1 MTRCVYNLIDIYNII
16 IYIYTYRM
24 CRYIIHVF
32 CNFIMNRSNIYMYIF
47 ICKYYVYYMRY
58 VIYMLH
64 VLEKT
69 VGDNPDG
76 DNGTADRKRNT
87 GIIVGHD
94 NNNGCTTRCLLSRD
108 SIMRP
113 SILLLYG
120 CIDLLELEKDI

>member
-1 MTRCVYNLIDIYNII
+1 
-16 IYIYTYRM
+16 M

-32 CNFIMNRSNIYMYIF
+32 CDFIMNRSNIYI
-47 ICKYYVYYMRY
+47 YYMRY

-64 VLEKT
+64 VLET
-69 VGDNPDG
+69 TMGDNPDG

-113 SILLLYG
+113 ISCYCMVALTCYT
-120 CIDLLELEKDI
+120 

>member
-1 MTRCVYNLIDIYNII
+1 
-16 IYIYTYRM
+16 M
-24 CRYIIHVF
+24 CRYIIHGF
-32 CNFIMNRSNIYMYIF
+32 CDFIMNRSNIYIL
-47 ICKYYVYYMRY
+47 YYMRY

-64 VLEKT
+64 VLET
-69 VGDNPDG
+69 TMGDNPDG

-113 SILLLYG
+113 ISCYCMVALTCYT
-120 CIDLLELEKDI
+120 